1 MTNQYFVY
9 DLQTGLIKR
18 RLICKSGLERKA
30 NTYENEGVILAGE
43 IIGVPS
49 DNLMVNLATKQFI
62 SIDQ

>member
-1 MTNQYFVY
+1 MTTEYFVY

-43 IIGVPS
+43 IVGVPN
-49 DNLMVNLATKQFI
+49 DCLMVELSTKQLQ
-62 SIDQ
+62 SINK